1 MRGAILAAALCAAAA
16 CSRAP
21 SPDKAYAE
29 AWDPFRQG
37 KLERAQNIA
46 DSGLK
51 GSESSG
57 TEALRLLQI
66 EILLARGRAR
76 SAEALLSKLPDPP
89 DLLLHLRWLVDRADA
104 ASKLDRSAEAFDC
117 LDEVD
122 RTAGSYAASDPVLRG
137 RLLRGAM
144 LARQH
149 SFEEADRVLL
159 ETATRAA
166 GVGDAFNQAG
176 ALLNLSYST
185 FSQTRYDESVNYGR
199 SALEVAERVH
209 AGRLAGLANNN
220 LGLAYTVLHVLDRAE
235 AHLNTAIGQLREIG
249 DLRNLERALGNRGNV
264 RLQSRNPQAA
274 VQDFRDAAEIA
285 TSIEAISDAS
295 RWAGQL
301 SLAFTDQQNWAEAES
316 WNQQAVALNAKLQE
330 PENRLYLKL
339 NAAVIANGKGN
350 RAEAIRLYRELI
362 AEAGMIPY
370 LEWNAH
376 VRLGSL
382 LASETPLEANVEYE
396 RGLKVLEEVR
406 SSLIQDDHRLTY
418 QDALMQFFKDYVEL
432 LVSEGREQ
440 QALQVAESS
449 RARLLSEKLGFKNG
463 SRELQAADFQRYAS
477 REGEALLSY
486 WLAPK
491 RSFVWAVTS
500 RGIHMKML
508 PGQDE
513 IEKLVQAYKKAIED
527 ELRDPLDS
535 QMPQAE
541 RLGEVLLG
549 PVQTELAGARRVVIV
564 PDRALHGLNFE
575 TLPAPKSHHYWIE
588 DVELSLAPSL
598 SLIAGTPPRPR
609 SKPSLLVLG
618 APVAAGPEYPELP
631 AATPE
636 IEGIRRRFA
645 GRDQVIRIGPDAT
658 PQAFLDA
665 MPGRFSM
672 IHFAAHAET
681 NSQTPLESA
690 IILSNSGG
698 RFKLYARDIT
708 GLKLSADL
716 VTISACRSAG
726 ARAYGGE
733 GLVGFAWAFLQSG
746 ARSVIAGLW
755 DVGDN
760 SSSRL
765 IQSLYDALASGS
777 QPAAALRQ
785 AKLELLHSSGS
796 YRKPYY
802 WAPYQTYIR

>member
-463 SRELQAADFQRYAS
+463 SRELKAADFQRYAI

>member
-396 RGLKVLEEVR
+396 RGLKILEDVR

-463 SRELQAADFQRYAS
+463 SGELQAADFQRYAS

-500 RGIHMKML
+500 RSIHMKML

-535 QMPQAE
+535 QMPQAD